1 MRNPLVTKVH
11 LKNFPLSYCK
21 LIVAHLHKAE
31 GLEDFNI
38 YIGLPKNAQRASYRG
53 NVHNIYRTILIH
65 LLKKLGRHHSAG
77 KSYCSSSDARSPPG
91 RPRSGRSGGRRAAD
105 VRAVRQLTNQLRERS
120 AVRLI
125 APGSCLCWGV
135 LDARVDCICWLSI
148 VEWLVGILSGDQ

>member
-38 YIGLPKNAQRASYRG
+38 YIGLPKNAQRASHRD
-53 NVHNIYRTILIH
+53 NVHNIYRTIVIH
-65 LLKKLGRHHSAG
+65 LLKKLGRHHTAG
-77 KSYCSSSDARSPPG
+77 KSYCSFSDARSPPG
-91 RPRSGRSGGRRAAD
+91 RPRSGRPGGGRAAD
-105 VRAVRQLTNQLRERS
+105 VRTVRQLTNQLRERS

-125 APGSCLCWGV
+125 APGSCLC
-135 LDARVDCICWLSI
+135 
-148 VEWLVGILSGDQ
+148 